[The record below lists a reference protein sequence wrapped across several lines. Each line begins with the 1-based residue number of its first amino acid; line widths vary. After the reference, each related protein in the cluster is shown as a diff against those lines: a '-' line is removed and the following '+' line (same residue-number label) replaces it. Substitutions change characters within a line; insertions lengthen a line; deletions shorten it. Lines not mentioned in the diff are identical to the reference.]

1 MPGATWAD
9 TKPPGPVHVW
19 LPTGSCPECG
29 SARVRRSSIRGS
41 EAGAHRFRSPY
52 RCENCRHRFWVV
64 SHRTRIAATVAAVV
78 GFAAVVF
85 VASLLILPRY
95 VTTVTSRDR
104 DIEEWSPAEFETA
117 ATVLTPKGMAAAAL
131 APTENLSS
139 RLGGEAVT
147 RKGDGR

>member
-1 MPGATWAD
+1 M
-9 TKPPGPVHVW
+9 
-19 LPTGSCPECG
+19 
-29 SARVRRSSIRGS
+29 
-41 EAGAHRFRSPY
+41 
-52 RCENCRHRFWVV
+52 

-131 APTENLSS
+131 TPTENLSS

-147 RKGDGR
+147 RNSDRR

>member
-1 MPGATWAD
+1 M
-9 TKPPGPVHVW
+9 
-19 LPTGSCPECG
+19 
-29 SARVRRSSIRGS
+29 
-41 EAGAHRFRSPY
+41 
-52 RCENCRHRFWVV
+52 

-104 DIEEWSPAEFETA
+104 DIEEWSPAEFETT
-117 ATVLTPKGMAAAAL
+117 ATVLTPKGAAAAL

-147 RKGDGR
+147 RNSDRR